1 MIFDRWQEALTPVS
15 TRNTEAERTGVG
27 RGRENNEL
35 QNYNKKVVYRVDTER
50 QELEALVVVARP
62 PLSTVLPLVT
72 SFLLW
77 FFWPNSWTLSMAPTL
92 EIVAAHSTFGERRPR
107 GERSTSRE
115 TREERNEN
123 AASTTVATQQIPII
137 RDEMFHFPTCRS
149 CLFHTNQERS

>member
-92 EIVAAHSTFGERRPR
+92 EIVAA
-107 GERSTSRE
+107 
-115 TREERNEN
+115 
-123 AASTTVATQQIPII
+123 STTVATQQITII
-137 RDEMFHFPTCRS
+137 RDEMFHFHTCRS